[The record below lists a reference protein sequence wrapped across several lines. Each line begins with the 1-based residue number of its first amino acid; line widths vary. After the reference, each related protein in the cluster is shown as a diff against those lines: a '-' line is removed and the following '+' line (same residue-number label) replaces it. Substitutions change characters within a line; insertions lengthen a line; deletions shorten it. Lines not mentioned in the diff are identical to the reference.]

1 MGSPLARSVS
11 LPVTADESLV
21 GKEGYLVYPK
31 GSAGSE
37 ELALADDGATQAANQ
52 ALAIL
57 GVCIAGAAANATAEA
72 RQTGVVDC
80 IAGTG
85 GVTIGDYIVAETG
98 TGKGIT
104 LGAAN
109 SGINYVAGQALTS
122 ASADGY
128 FQLDLDARCVFFGS
142 AGFGAGSTSTLD
154 MDDAAA
160 TLTGALAAAD
170 IYAVDPNSAGAS
182 ETLTTDTAANLISA
196 GVVTAANPYRKALLI
211 NTGGEHITL
220 AAGANVT
227 ISNSTADL
235 VIEDS
240 EFAVLHWWYQGASDV
255 RLAIVKAESAT

>member
-170 IYAVDPNSAGAS
+170 IYAVDP
-182 ETLTTDTAANLISA
+182 EF
-196 GVVTAANPYRKALLI
+196 
-211 NTGGEHITL
+211 GGRF
-220 AAGANVT
+220 GD
-227 ISNSTADL
+227 ADDGHGSQSHQRGRRDCGQS
-235 VIEDS
+235 IP
-240 EFAVLHWWYQGASDV
+240 QGATHQHGRRAHYACS
-255 RLAIVKAESAT
+255 RLKRHH